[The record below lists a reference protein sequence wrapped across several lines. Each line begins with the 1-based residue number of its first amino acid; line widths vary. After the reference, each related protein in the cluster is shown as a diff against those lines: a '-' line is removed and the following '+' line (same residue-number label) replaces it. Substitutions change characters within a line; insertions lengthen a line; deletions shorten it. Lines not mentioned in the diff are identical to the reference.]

1 MQRYKYLLLLPCLAL
16 LLAACAQTKESGDKP
31 TLTVTIEPLRYFAE
45 AIAGDRFHVVSMVP
59 EGSNPET
66 YDPTPQ
72 QLVRLAES
80 KAYLQIGNIGFEQ
93 AWIGK
98 LKSNAPDLPFH
109 DMSEGVELIHDAEA
123 HTHGHAHTTD
133 PHIWN
138 SVTNARLIA
147 RNICRT
153 LQQTDSEGKA
163 YYQQRLDSLM
173 KVLDRTDRKIRE
185 HLKDAGQ
192 AFVIYH
198 PALTYFAKEYGLKQ
212 ICIEAEGKEP
222 SPAWLQRLI
231 RTCKEN
237 QVHTIFIQKEFDQ
250 RNAELIAGELGLKVT
265 VINPLSYRWDEE
277 MLHIAEA
284 LHRNSTNIA
293 GNEQTAVD

>member
-45 AIAGDRFHVVSMVP
+45 AIAGNRFHVVSMVP

-153 LQQTDSEGKA
+153 LQQTDHIHPERIRPKERGT
-163 YYQQRLDSLM
+163 DSRGTRT
-173 KVLDRTDRKIRE
+173 KGDR
-185 HLKDAGQ
+185 HQ
-192 AFVIYH
+192 
-198 PALTYFAKEYGLKQ
+198 
-212 ICIEAEGKEP
+212 
-222 SPAWLQRLI
+222 S
-231 RTCKEN
+231 
-237 QVHTIFIQKEFDQ
+237 
-250 RNAELIAGELGLKVT
+250 AELPLGRG
-265 VINPLSYRWDEE
+265 NAAYRRSAPQK
-277 MLHIAEA
+277 LHK
-284 LHRNSTNIA
+284 HRREWTDSR
-293 GNEQTAVD
+293 